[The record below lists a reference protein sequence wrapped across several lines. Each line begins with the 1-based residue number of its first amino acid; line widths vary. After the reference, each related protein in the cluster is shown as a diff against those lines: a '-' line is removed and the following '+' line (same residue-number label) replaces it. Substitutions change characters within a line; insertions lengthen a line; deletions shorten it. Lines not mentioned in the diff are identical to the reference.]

1 MALPMDE
8 QRILE
13 EMERM
18 LAAEDP
24 RLAAKLAAFGQPG
37 VVQVLRTR
45 RARAALTL
53 LMLAVIAAAAAVI
66 YLVSAFR
73 IGSGDPTVRHS
84 HHHSLQRDST
94 RPDDRTVPLPAQ
106 MHCLVRVI
114 PHACAAWSVMTPGG
128 AQGTSVTPG
137 ITSPQGTRT
146 SSQGSG
152 SGHASH
158 PAKAAKP

>member
-45 RARAALTL
+45 RARAALSL

-73 IGSGDPTVRHS
+73 IGSGAPSVPHRHHTS
-84 HHHSLQRDST
+84 QRDST
-94 RPDDRTVPLPAQ
+94 RPEHQTVPLPAQ

-128 AQGTSVTPG
+128 AQSTSVTPG
-137 ITSPQGTRT
+137 ITSPQGTKT
-146 SSQGSG
+146 FSQGAG
-152 SGHASH
+152 SGHVSH
-158 PAKAAKP
+158 PAKSAKP